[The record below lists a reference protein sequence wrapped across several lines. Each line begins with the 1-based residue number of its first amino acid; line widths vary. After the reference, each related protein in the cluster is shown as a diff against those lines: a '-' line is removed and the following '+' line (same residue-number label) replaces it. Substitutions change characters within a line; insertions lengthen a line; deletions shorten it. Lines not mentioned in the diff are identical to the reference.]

1 MEINGEKCVNICI
14 CDDEIY
20 IHDKIKSFLA
30 ELSTTKTQFIVTD
43 VLSGEDLLNKCSS
56 PDRFDIIFL
65 DTEMM
70 GINGIKTAEELRK
83 RGVKSIIIFIS
94 DQENYVFDVF
104 KYEAFHFMV
113 KPLKK
118 SEFDEV
124 FLRAVEKYKAEHSI
138 IALKWQNDRYAIPIS
153 EITFV
158 EGYQRHIMVH
168 TEHEVYE
175 STGKIS
181 DIFNKLENH
190 DFVRVHQGYIVNM
203 AYIKRFDNNDIVL
216 SNNAKVMISIRKR
229 SEALKAYD
237 AYLQKNVCLIM

>member
-1 MEINGEKCVNICI
+1 MYGDNGVNICI
-14 CDDEIY
+14 CDDEIC

-30 ELSTTKTQFIVTD
+30 QLTATETQPSITD

-56 PDRFDIIFL
+56 HNAFDIIFL
-65 DTEMM
+65 DTEMT
-70 GINGIKTAEELRK
+70 GIGGIRTAEELRK

-104 KYEAFHFMV
+104 KYEAFHFMI
-113 KPLKK
+113 KPLRKD
-118 SEFDEV
+118 EFDEV
-124 FLRAVEKYKAEHSI
+124 FLRAVRKYKDDHRV
-138 IALKWQNDRYAIPIS
+138 IALKCQNERYVIPIR

-181 DIFNKLENH
+181 DILNKLENH
-190 DFVRVHQGYIVNM
+190 DFIRVHQGFIVNM
-203 AYIKRFDNNDIVL
+203 AYIRCFNNNDIVL
-216 SNNAKVMISIRKR
+216 QNGTKVMISIRKR
-229 SEALKAYD
+229 SEALKVYD
-237 AYLQKNVCLIM
+237 SYLQKNICLII